1 MRFIFDFDDQRLG
14 RGNRKKGRFSTL
26 VLIWCS
32 LLVGFAIGFPASE
45 STCSE
50 GMPPKNLLHEDV
62 QAGMDSNNQETN
74 PSMVFL
80 RDGVPDY
87 DVFTDY
93 VAWPTLVL
101 LCLLLLGD

>member
-1 MRFIFDFDDQRLG
+1 
-14 RGNRKKGRFSTL
+14 
-26 VLIWCS
+26 
-32 LLVGFAIGFPASE
+32 
-45 STCSE
+45 
-50 GMPPKNLLHEDV
+50 
-62 QAGMDSNNQETN
+62 MDSNNQETN